1 MSSGKKKKQTV
12 GYRYGLTIHMGFCH
26 GPVDAVSQIDVD
38 DRAVWSGVVDT
49 PEPPEQPLVSGWD
62 RFRLKKT
69 QILTSDISAGV
80 PVTSSMT
87 VPIRAWHIFG
97 GDDKEGGISGTAE
110 INMGEPTQGRS
121 PIMTAAL
128 GDLIPAFRGIFAIV
142 FKGLISANNPYLKG
156 WQVLVSRMLSG
167 WNTPVWYPEKAVIGV
182 DMNPAHIVYQCIT
195 DTEWGMGYPTA
206 IIDAVSFAEAADTLY
221 DEGFGLSLMW
231 NQQST
236 IQAFIQI
243 VFDHIGGAL
252 RIDPKTGKYQIKLI
266 RADYVVGDLP
276 VFDPSNIGELQSF
289 QRAGW
294 GETINELTVAYT
306 DPDTRKETAIT
317 VHDLANVQAQ
327 AQVVSQKIN
336 YSGINSNQI
345 AQRVAIRD
353 LLARS
358 SPLAKAKFTVNR
370 QAWKLL
376 QGDVLVLDWPKLG
389 LSGVVLRVITVS
401 TGTLENGMITVEA
414 TEDVFGLPVSSYGAQ
429 QNAGWIDPLAPPAP
443 SPARLF
449 TEATYYDL
457 ATSLTAADLS
467 FVAPD
472 DGYAVIYAQQHAT
485 ASVDYTLKTRVGIA
499 DFVAVDTATH
509 CAVATILSD
518 LVIEEFSTVNISIVG
533 SLDGIDEGDYAII
546 GTEYVRLDDIDLDTG
561 LLTIA
566 RGVLD
571 TVPQAHAAGSK
582 LFFAEGFE
590 ALDPNAY
597 PDGALVDAKVITATT
612 TDVLADD
619 DAPIDSVEIVARH
632 NKPYPPAFFR
642 LNSDYL
648 PAEVDRAVSVSWAHR
663 NRLQQTVYL
672 LAQDE
677 SSVTPEPDLTYTI
690 RIYDQ
695 DSVLCRSVTDLTGTS
710 YTYPI
715 EDELADCGGM
725 QTHLT
730 IELLAVRDGVDSY
743 QSHSHRFE
751 RNYGGF
757 GFEYGSNWGGA

>member
-38 DRAVWSGVVDT
+38 DRAVWKGIDTTPPPPDSG
-49 PEPPEQPLVSGWD
+49 VSGWKKLLQEAA
-62 RFRLKKT
+62 RRLRSNIVDGDT
-69 QILTSDISAGV
+69 I
-80 PVTSSMT
+80 TSST
-87 VPIRAWHIFG
+87 TIPIRAWHIFG
-97 GDDKEGGISGTAE
+97 GDEKEGGVSGTAE
-110 INMGEPTQGRS
+110 ICMGEQTQGRS
-121 PIMTAAL
+121 PLLTAAL
-128 GDLIPAFRGIFAIV
+128 GSSIPAFRGIFAIV
-142 FKGLISANNPYLKG
+142 FRGLISANNPYLKG
-156 WQVLVSRMLSG
+156 WQVLVSRVLSG
-167 WNTPVWYPEKAVIGV
+167 WNTPVWYSEKAAIGV

-206 IIDAVSFAEAADTLY
+206 IIDTVSFAAAADTLY

-266 RADYVVGDLP
+266 RADYDIEELP
-276 VFDPSNIGELQSF
+276 VFDPSNVSELQSF

-306 DPDTRKETAIT
+306 DPDTRKETAVT

-336 YSGINSNQI
+336 YSGINSHDI

-370 QAWKLL
+370 QAWNLL
-376 QGDVLVLDWPKLG
+376 QGDVFVLDWPKLG

-414 TEDVFGLPVSSYGAQ
+414 TEDAFGLPISSYGTQ
-429 QNAGWIDPLAPPAP
+429 QDQGWINPLAPPAP
-443 SPARLF
+443 SPARLL

-457 ATSLTAADLS
+457 ATSMTAADLS
-467 FVAPD
+467 FVEPD

-485 ASVDYTLKTRVGIA
+485 ATVDYTLKTRVGSA
-499 DFVAVDTATH
+499 DFVAVDTAAH

-518 LVIEEFSTVNISIVG
+518 LVIEEFSAVNISIVG

-546 GTEYVRLDDIDLDTG
+546 GSEYVRLDDIDLDTG

-571 TVPQAHAAGSK
+571 TVPQAHATGSK

-590 ALDPNAY
+590 ALDPKAY
-597 PDGALVDAKVITATT
+597 PDGALIDAKVITATT

-619 DAPIDSVEIVARH
+619 DAPIDSIEIVARH
-632 NKPYPPAFFR
+632 NKPYPPALFR

-648 PAEVDRAVSVSWAHR
+648 PAEVDRAVTVSWAHR

-677 SSVTPEPDLTYTI
+677 SSVTPEPDVTYTI

-695 DSVLCRSVTDLTGTS
+695 DSVLCRSVTGLTGTS

-715 EDELADCGGM
+715 EDELTDCGGM

-730 IELLAVRDGVDSY
+730 VELLAVRDGIESY

-757 GFEYGSNWGGA
+757 GFEFGSNWGGA